1 MNAKIV
7 YYSYSGNTKGVAER
21 LFKQLKQDNIECEIA
36 AIHADEEDPKLK
48 PHHLIDSPDV
58 SQSDVIILASPVR
71 GFSVCP
77 IMKMYLQQLP
87 SLKDKKVIHFVT
99 HHFPMAWL
107 GGTQTNKSVKQLLE
121 GKFAKDVQTYVID
134 WSNKKR
140 EDQIQSMITS
150 IVATVKT
157 KYKN

>member
-1 MNAKIV
+1 MNVKIV
-7 YYSYSGNTKGVAER
+7 YYSYSGKTKGVAER
-21 LFKQLKQDNIECEIA
+21 LFQKLKQDNIDCEIV
-36 AIHADEEDPKLK
+36 AIHADEENPKLK
-48 PHHLIDSPDV
+48 PHHLMDSPDV

-121 GKFAKDVQTYVID
+121 SKFAKDVQTYVID

-140 EDQIQSMITS
+140 EDQIKSMINT
-150 IVATVKT
+150 IVETVKT
-157 KYKN
+157 KHKR